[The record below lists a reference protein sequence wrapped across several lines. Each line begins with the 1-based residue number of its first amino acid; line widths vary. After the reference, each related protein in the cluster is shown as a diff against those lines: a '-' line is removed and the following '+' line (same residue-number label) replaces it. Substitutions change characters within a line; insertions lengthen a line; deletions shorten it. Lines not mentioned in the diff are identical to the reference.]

1 MNDILQ
7 TQSYIRKSMRYVL
20 MLILPMVLLI
30 SATSSELLTLVYS
43 STYQEADTTLSIL
56 VFGVG
61 CMAFFGLFS
70 NIIMGSGKP
79 GIALG
84 MIIPMVI
91 LEILLNILLVPEYDM
106 EGAAWAHTITGI
118 AGMCAAAVYILRKF
132 KVLISI
138 TSFFRV
144 ALSSLVIYAI
154 ASQISISSSALPFV
168 YAALLALYGLLLL
181 ASRELNKKDWQM
193 FKTVLPMERF
203 TGSDDTAP

>member
-1 MNDILQ
+1 
-7 TQSYIRKSMRYVL
+7 
-20 MLILPMVLLI
+20 
-30 SATSSELLTLVYS
+30 
-43 STYQEADTTLSIL
+43 
-56 VFGVG
+56 
-61 CMAFFGLFS
+61 MAFFGLFS

-79 GIALG
+79 VIALG

-91 LEILLNILLVPEYDM
+91 LEILLNIFLVPEYEM

-118 AGMCAAAVYILRKF
+118 AGMCATAVYILWKF

-138 TSFFRV
+138 TSLFRV

-193 FKTVLPMERF
+193 LKTVLPMERF